1 MSSKTAAYIAT
12 EEEFDA
18 LITGESL
25 VVVDFTATWCGPCKM
40 VGPRMD
46 ELAQAYD
53 GRLQVFKVDLDAHAN
68 LAKRFGIRSIPSVT
82 LFKGGKTLTTLVGA
96 KPYEEY
102 AQAVDQYL

>member
-1 MSSKTAAYIAT
+1 
-12 EEEFDA
+12 
-18 LITGESL
+18 
-25 VVVDFTATWCGPCKM
+25 M

-82 LFKGGKTLTTLVGA
+82 LFKGER
-96 KPYEEY
+96 P
-102 AQAVDQYL
+102 